1 MTNHKPTKYYLLL
14 GLIIPLFLLTGCD
27 QAEKA
32 PKMVS
37 YSKEIIPI
45 LQKYCVECHVSEGSG
60 LQASGLDMSTYDSVM
75 KGTKFGPVVTAGSS
89 VNSTLVRL
97 IDHKANPEINMPH
110 DQSKMPQDHIETVR
124 AWIDAGA
131 KNN

>member
-1 MTNHKPTKYYLLL
+1 MPYQKTLTVAALAVLVLGVGCTKSK
-14 GLIIPLFLLTGCD
+14 
-27 QAEKA
+27 E
-32 PKMVS
+32 VS
-37 YSKEIIPI
+37 YERDVYPI
-45 LQKYCVECHVSEGSG
+45 LEDHCVKCHSPGG
-60 LQASGLDMSTYDSVM
+60 QGYIKSGLDMKSYQGLM

-89 VNSTLVRL
+89 INSTLIRL